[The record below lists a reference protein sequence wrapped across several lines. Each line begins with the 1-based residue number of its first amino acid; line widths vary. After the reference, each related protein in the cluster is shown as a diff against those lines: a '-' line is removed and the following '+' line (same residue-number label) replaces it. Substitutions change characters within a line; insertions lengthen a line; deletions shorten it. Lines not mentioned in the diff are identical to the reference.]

1 MNNKVIAKAKRNNIK
16 DIVKIH
22 KKCVVETNADTYD
35 PKVIKTWL
43 EQINEKNVQ
52 SQFDSTSWI
61 VIKEDKKIIGFAQY
75 GLEDQ
80 TIYQIQI
87 DPDYQGKGYGKKIFE
102 YIENDFIVNKRNK
115 MILNSTLNAKPFYI
129 NLGFKP
135 LENIFFGDIEMV
147 HMEKNL
153 SK

>member
-1 MNNKVIAKAKRNNIK
+1 MITKAKRNNIK

-61 VIKEDKKIIGFAQY
+61 IIKEDKKIIGFAQY

-80 TIYQIQI
+80 T
-87 DPDYQGKGYGKKIFE
+87 
-102 YIENDFIVNKRNK
+102 YIK
-115 MILNSTLNAKPFYI
+115 
-129 NLGFKP
+129 FK
-135 LENIFFGDIEMV
+135 
-147 HMEKNL
+147 
-153 SK
+153 